1 MNWGTK
7 NIAIAKILSSLLL
20 TCFIVSSCTLPKDL
34 SGTDSISPPSKFE
47 SIPDSSQTKV
57 QLPKWQNFFQ
67 DSLLVIL
74 IDTALRSNIDLK
86 VATQRIYQSEAV
98 LNYSKKAFYPDL
110 NARGSIGTTQYGKY
124 TENGVGNFDTNK
136 SPNITADQIIPT
148 PVPDGFIGLQTN
160 WETGFAGRLRNRKKA
175 AYYNYLS
182 SSQGKRFV
190 QTQLVA
196 NVARLYYE
204 LLAADNE
211 LKIIRKNLNL
221 QERAMEIVDIQKNS
235 GQINELAVK
244 QFHVQL
250 LQSRSLEADKIQQ
263 IISIENGLNALLG
276 RYPQPI
282 SRADT
287 LLTDKQVALLKTSLP
302 AQLILNRPDIREAEL
317 SLHANESQLKS
328 VRAAYFP
335 SLNLS
340 AYMALNGFNAAY
352 FFNPVSA
359 AYQVTGALTAPLLNR
374 KNITREYWLQAS
386 RKKEAFLQYQKI
398 VFIGVGEVSTYY
410 NRTLAFQRMSDFK
423 QQEVSELKL
432 AIDIANDLFLTGFA
446 NYLEVVT
453 VRRNVLESEI
463 QLTEVRKGFFHANID
478 LYKALGGGWE

>member
-1 MNWGTK
+1 VNWSH
-7 NIAIAKILSSLLL
+7 LSKMKCLTALLL
-20 TCFIVSSCTLPKDL
+20 TGIVFSSCTLPKDL
-34 SGTDSISPPSKFE
+34 SGTDKINAPSKFE
-47 SIPDSSQTKV
+47 TIPDSSQTITQV
-57 QLPKWQNFFQ
+57 PKWQNFFQ
-67 DSLLVIL
+67 DSMLVTL
-74 IDTALRSNIDLK
+74 IDTAIKNNIDLK
-86 VATQRIYQSEAV
+86 IAIQRIYQAEAH
-98 LNYSKKAFYPDL
+98 LNYSRKAFYPDL
-110 NARGSIGTTQYGKY
+110 SARGSIGTTQYGKY

-136 SPNITADQIIPT
+136 SSNITQDQIIPT
-148 PVPDGFIGLQTN
+148 PVPDGFVGLQTN
-160 WETGFAGRLRNRKKA
+160 WETGFAGKLRNRKKG

-182 SSQGKRFV
+182 SAQGKRFV
-190 QTQLVA
+190 QTQLVS

-250 LQSRSLEADKIQQ
+250 LQSKSLEADKIQQ
-263 IISIENGLNALLG
+263 IISIENSLNALLG

-282 SRADT
+282 NRTDT
-287 LLTDKQVALLKTSLP
+287 LLTNKQVALLKTSLP

-317 SLHANESQLKS
+317 LLNANEAQLKS
-328 VRAAYFP
+328 VRAAFFP

-340 AYMALNGFNAAY
+340 AYMALNGFNATY
-352 FFNPVSA
+352 FFNSASA
-359 AYQVTGALTAPLLNR
+359 AYHITGALTAPLLNR
-374 KNITREYWLQAS
+374 KEITREYWLQAS

-432 AIDIANDLFLTGFA
+432 AIGIANDLFLTGFA
-446 NYLEVVT
+446 SYLEVVT

-463 QLTEVRKGFFHANID
+463 QLTEVRKGFFDATID

>member
-1 MNWGTK
+1 MNQRTK
-7 NIAIAKILSSLLL
+7 HRVIKYLGGITLAIVTL
-20 TCFIVSSCTLPKDL
+20 SSCTLPKDL
-34 SGTDSISPPSKFE
+34 SGTEKINAPSKFE
-47 SIPDSSQTKV
+47 AIPDSSQAS

-74 IDTALRSNIDLK
+74 IDTALVNNIDLK
-86 VATQRIYQSEAV
+86 IATQRIFQAQAH
-98 LNYSKKAFYPDL
+98 LNYSRKAFYPDL
-110 NARGSIGTTQYGKY
+110 NARGSLGTTQYGKY
-124 TENGVGNFDTNK
+124 TENGVGNFDTNR
-136 SPNITADQIIPT
+136 SPNITQDQVIPT
-148 PVPDGFIGLQTN
+148 PVPDGFVGLQTN
-160 WETGFAGRLRNRKKA
+160 WETGFAGKLRNRKKG

-182 SSQGKRFV
+182 SHQGRRFI

-211 LKIIRKNLNL
+211 LKIIRKNLRL

-250 LQSRSLEADKIQQ
+250 LQTRSLEADKIQQ
-263 IISIENGLNALLG
+263 IISFENSLNALVG
-276 RYPQPI
+276 RYPRLIP
-282 SRADT
+282 RADT
-287 LLTDKQVALLKTSLP
+287 LLTDQQLTLLKTSLP
-302 AQLILNRPDIREAEL
+302 AQLIQNRPDIMEAEL
-317 SLHANESQLKS
+317 LLRANAAQLKS
-328 VRAAYFP
+328 VRAAFFP

-352 FFNPVSA
+352 LFNSASA
-359 AYQVTGALTAPLLNR
+359 AYHITGALTAPLLNR
-374 KNITREYWLQAS
+374 KEITREYWLQAA
-386 RKKEAFLQYQKI
+386 RKKEAFFQYQKI
-398 VFIGVGEVSTYY
+398 VFIGVGEVGTYY
-410 NRTLAFQRMSDFK
+410 NRTLAFQRISDLK
-423 QQEVSELKL
+423 QQEVSELTL
-432 AIDIANDLFLTGFA
+432 AIGIANDLFLTGFA

-463 QLTEVRKGFFHANID
+463 QLTEARKNFFHANID